1 MCKSSATSPLRAVF
15 TYRSSGIFKLAK
27 IIIDSVEYDSDELSA
42 EALAQVQSIQ
52 FVDSEVTRLTGKIAA
67 MNTARIAYSSALQ
80 ELLANEQDSQSA
92 PDS

>member
-1 MCKSSATSPLRAVF
+1 M
-15 TYRSSGIFKLAK
+15 AK